1 MISRAEPCLYFH
13 CSQTAYSA
21 SHLRILTTKSRPT
34 DYIPSQ
40 RAFEKHTLAKM
51 GCGMS
56 TEEKEGKARNEE
68 IENQLKRDKMMQ
80 RNEIKMLLLGAGESG
95 KSTILKQMKLIHE
108 GGYSRDE
115 RESFKEIIF
124 SNTVQSM
131 RVILEAMEQ
140 LELPLDDQR
149 TEYHVQTIFMQP
161 AQIEGDNLPPEVG
174 NAISALW
181 RDVGVQECFKR
192 SREYQLND
200 SAEYYFNNIDR
211 ISLPDYMPDDQ
222 DVLRSRVKTT
232 GITETTFIIGD
243 LTYRMFDVGGQRSER
258 KKWIHC
264 FENVT
269 TILFLVAISEYD
281 QLLFEDETVNRMQEA
296 LTLFDSICN
305 SRWFIKTS
313 IILFLNKIDRFKEKL
328 PISPMKNY
336 FPDYEGGDD
345 YSLACDY
352 ILNRFVSLNQHETK
366 QIYTHFTCATDTTQI
381 RFVMAAV
388 NDIIIQ
394 ENLRLCGLI

>member
-1 MISRAEPCLYFH
+1 
-13 CSQTAYSA
+13 
-21 SHLRILTTKSRPT
+21 LTNKSRLNNYTPLL
-34 DYIPSQ
+34 

-181 RDVGVQECFKR
+181 RDIGVQECFKR

-200 SAEYYFNNIDR
+200 SAE
-211 ISLPDYMPDDQ
+211 
-222 DVLRSRVKTT
+222 
-232 GITETTFIIGD
+232 
-243 LTYRMFDVGGQRSER
+243 
-258 KKWIHC
+258 
-264 FENVT
+264 
-269 TILFLVAISEYD
+269 
-281 QLLFEDETVNRMQEA
+281 
-296 LTLFDSICN
+296 
-305 SRWFIKTS
+305 
-313 IILFLNKIDRFKEKL
+313 
-328 PISPMKNY
+328 
-336 FPDYEGGDD
+336 
-345 YSLACDY
+345 
-352 ILNRFVSLNQHETK
+352 
-366 QIYTHFTCATDTTQI
+366 
-381 RFVMAAV
+381 
-388 NDIIIQ
+388 
-394 ENLRLCGLI
+394 

>member
-1 MISRAEPCLYFH
+1 MLTATTSYFDNIV
-13 CSQTAYSA
+13 
-21 SHLRILTTKSRPT
+21 RI
-34 DYIPSQ
+34 
-40 RAFEKHTLAKM
+40 AA
-51 GCGMS
+51 
-56 TEEKEGKARNEE
+56 
-68 IENQLKRDKMMQ
+68 
-80 RNEIKMLLLGAGESG
+80 
-95 KSTILKQMKLIHE
+95 
-108 GGYSRDE
+108 
-115 RESFKEIIF
+115 
-124 SNTVQSM
+124 
-131 RVILEAMEQ
+131 
-140 LELPLDDQR
+140 
-149 TEYHVQTIFMQP
+149 
-161 AQIEGDNLPPEVG
+161 
-174 NAISALW
+174 
-181 RDVGVQECFKR
+181 
-192 SREYQLND
+192 
-200 SAEYYFNNIDR
+200 
-211 ISLPDYMPDDQ
+211 PDYMPNDQ

-328 PISPMKNY
+328 PVSPMKNY

-345 YSLACDY
+345 YAAACDY

-388 NDIIIQ
+388 NGMQ
-394 ENLRLCGLI
+394 TSKLFNFLCSNLLTLRARYHYPGEPSFMRSHLDDLSFLYFHFFYFCFKDARIPSNSITTATRWATEIRLMIFDCTPCEMKAGSRNFSFLFLRASPWQSFHRPR